1 MTTRAIRALMA
12 CILLAAFLTATA
24 LAVPGLTE
32 PAWAQETSTTATHP
46 QPLAGAASYAANCA
60 PCHGET
66 GQGDGPSAS
75 GLSVP
80 PATLGDVQLA
90 ASKSL
95 AEWFDIT
102 KNGNMPRMMPPWKE
116 RLTDQEIWDT
126 VAYAWTLHTS
136 ADEVELGRQVYEA
149 NCTSCHGPDGQ
160 GAASVAGVPDL
171 TDFAVTSS
179 VTQATWAQVVAAGK
193 GEMPGFA
200 DQLSAEEQAA
210 VLAHT
215 RGLSFGGPLFRGPL
229 AKGAGVITG
238 TVTNETTG
246 EPLPG
251 LTVELGVFDTTAMLG
266 QQTAVSDANGV
277 YSFAELD
284 TDPGLAYVVRTDYP
298 AGVPYNTDFVSFG
311 EGETSKELSLA
322 VYETTT
328 EAAGLRTDRVHYIV
342 EFESGQALV
351 AELLLFSLD
360 GNRTYTGDG
369 TAVLRV
375 SLPAGA
381 QSVEIDGDDGS
392 GRFELTAEGFVDK
405 LPLRPGANVRQLLFR
420 YSLPYTG
427 GQFDLTHTLAY
438 PAANVN
444 ALISDVGQQV
454 SSPQLAS
461 QGVRSTENG
470 GYHNLLGQNLAAG
483 QQILIRMT
491 NLPTAGGV
499 SAATT
504 TGTSGLNPWLLAA
517 LIGLAAG
524 GAVALILLPIVR
536 GRAAGAG
543 AAAITAAGATRA
555 DLVDALARLDIAYE
569 SGELNETAYRDQR
582 LRLKAQLSDLLR
594 REGST

>member
-1 MTTRAIRALMA
+1 M
-12 CILLAAFLTATA
+12 
-24 LAVPGLTE
+24 
-32 PAWAQETSTTATHP
+32 Q
-46 QPLAGAASYAANCA
+46 
-60 PCHGET
+60 
-66 GQGDGPSAS
+66 
-75 GLSVP
+75 
-80 PATLGDVQLA
+80 
-90 ASKSL
+90 
-95 AEWFDIT
+95 
-102 KNGNMPRMMPPWKE
+102 RMMPPWRE

-136 ADEVELGRQVYEA
+136 AGEVELGQQVYEA
-149 NCTSCHGPDGQ
+149 NCASCHGPDGR
-160 GAASVAGVPDL
+160 GAASPPGVPDL
-171 TDFAVTSS
+171 TDFAATSS
-179 VTQATWAQVVAAGK
+179 VSQVTWAQAVAAGK

-200 DQLSAEEQAA
+200 DKLSAEEQAA
-210 VLAHT
+210 VLEYT
-215 RGLSFGGPLFRGPL
+215 RGLSFGGRLFRGPL
-229 AKGAGVITG
+229 AKGTGVITG

-251 LTVELGVFDTTAMLG
+251 LTVELGIFDTTALLG

-277 YSFAELD
+277 YSFTELD

-322 VYETTT
+322 VFETTN
-328 EAAGLRTDRVHYIV
+328 EAASLRTNRVHYIV
-342 EFESGQALV
+342 EFESGRALI

-360 GNRTYTGDG
+360 GNRTYIGDG
-369 TAVLRV
+369 NAVLRV

-381 QSVEIDGDDGS
+381 QNVEIDGDDGS
-392 GRFELTAEGFVDK
+392 GRFELTGEGFVDR
-405 LPLRPGANVRQLLFR
+405 LPLRPGTNVRQLLFR

-427 GQFDLTHTLAY
+427 GQFDLVHTLAY

-461 QGVRSTENG
+461 QGVRATENG

-483 QQILIRMT
+483 QQVLIRMT

-499 SAATT
+499 AAAGT
-504 TGTSGLNPWLLAA
+504 TGSGGVNPWLLAA

-536 GRAAGAG
+536 GRSAGTG
-543 AAAITAAGATRA
+543 AAVAAAGATQA
-555 DLVDALARLDIAYE
+555 DLVDALARLDLAYE
-569 SGELNETAYRDQR
+569 AGELNETAYRDQR

-594 REGST
+594 REGDA